1 MDEPVELDERERWML
16 VENLLNNYYTY
27 ERRLEEQDFP
37 GHLTEENC
45 REGMENHADLLD
57 KLSPNW
63 READSC
69 ADVEIRPITVHQQE
83 GDEQ

>member
-1 MDEPVELDERERWML
+1 ML
-16 VENLLNNYYTY
+16 VENLLNNYYSY

-37 GHLTEENC
+37 GGLTEENC
-45 REGMENHADLLD
+45 REGMENHAALLD

-69 ADVEIRPITVHQQE
+69 AEVETRPIEVQTISTE
-83 GDEQ
+83 DDSN

>member
-1 MDEPVELDERERWML
+1 ML
-16 VENLLNNYYTY
+16 VENLLNNYYSY

-37 GHLTEENC
+37 GGLTEENC
-45 REGMENHADLLD
+45 RKGMENHAELLD

-69 ADVEIRPITVHQQE
+69 AEIETYPVAVENTSVEEGAQQ
-83 GDEQ
+83 